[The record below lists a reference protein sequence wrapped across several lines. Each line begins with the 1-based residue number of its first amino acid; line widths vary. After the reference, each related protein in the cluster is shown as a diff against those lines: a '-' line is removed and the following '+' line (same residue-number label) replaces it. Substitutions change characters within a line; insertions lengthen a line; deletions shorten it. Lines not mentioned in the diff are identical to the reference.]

1 MLFSK
6 LKSLICIFTLILLS
20 LQIIKD
26 FLILLLIQKM
36 IEERLNTEIEIP
48 QDLTNKLIDF
58 PSLENLE
65 SV

>member
-1 MLFSK
+1 M
-6 LKSLICIFTLILLS
+6 S

-26 FLILLLIQKM
+26 FLILFLIQKM
-36 IEERLNTEIEIP
+36 NKERLSTEIEIP
-48 QDLTNKLIDF
+48 HDLTNKLIDF